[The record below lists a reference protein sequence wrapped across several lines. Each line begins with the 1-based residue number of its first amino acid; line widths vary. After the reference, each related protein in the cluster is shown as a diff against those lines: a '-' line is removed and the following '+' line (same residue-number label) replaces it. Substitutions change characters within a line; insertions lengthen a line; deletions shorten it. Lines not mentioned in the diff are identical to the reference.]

1 MSDETKKESSVAA
14 GIKGVQAGSAPMV
27 RRDTNESFEDLMTS
41 SALNNESL
49 SETVKKRGDQ
59 WVVHDDKTGVEK
71 GVFSDREQAW
81 KKQRQM
87 RQSQK
92 GKTKKHKGGSTF
104 KKTKKK
110 HNAKLAPKPHMAP
123 KSVLAPKSQKE
134 HLLAMFK
141 ESVRRVILSEG
152 SALSYVFEQAPLE
165 NDSQIWETFLEKIS
179 KQTLLSDPKLL
190 ALMKTMAKNEVK
202 ALGNAVNAIKKNL
215 EKTGNFEVEQKK
227 PDQDKEGDLFLN
239 FQIKMLNGGKK
250 LDFSVKLEHGRPLIQ
265 IPEQTRAN
273 LNSMATPDSKFLR
286 SELIHIQET
295 VLSNMNEVIE
305 TTEKRD
311 EYLGKLHTDAQKAL
325 GNMSPLQIVM
335 LRYLLKSKYKSVK

>member
-1 MSDETKKESSVAA
+1 MSDTKKESSITG
-14 GIKGVQAGSAPMV
+14 GIKGVQAPGSAPMV
-27 RRDTNESFEDLMTS
+27 RRDKDSFEESMTHA
-41 SALNNESL
+41 ALNNESL
-49 SETVKKRGDQ
+49 KETVKKRGEQ
-59 WVVHDDKTGVEK
+59 WVVFDDKTGVEK
-71 GVFSDREQAW
+71 GVFADREQAW

-87 RQSQK
+87 RQFQK
-92 GKTKKHKGGSTF
+92 GKKKQKHGSTF
-104 KKTKKK
+104 KKHRKKK
-110 HNAKLAPKPHMAP
+110 NAAKLAPKAHVAP
-123 KSVLAPKSQKE
+123 KAHLAPKSQKE

-141 ESVRRVILSEG
+141 ESVKRVLLSEG

-165 NDSQIWETFLEKIS
+165 NDSKVWEAFLERIS

-190 ALMKTMAKNEVK
+190 ALLKTMAKNEVK
-202 ALGNAVNAIKKNL
+202 ALGNAVGAIKKNL

-227 PDQDKEGDLFLN
+227 PDQDEEGDLFLN

-265 IPEQTRAN
+265 IPEQTRSN
-273 LNSMATPDSKFLR
+273 LNSLATPDSKFLR

-311 EYLGKLHTDAQKAL
+311 EYLSKLHSDAQKAL

>member
-1 MSDETKKESSVAA
+1 MSEETKKESSVAG

-27 RRDTNESFEDLMTS
+27 RRDTNESFEDLVTS
-41 SALNNESL
+41 SVLNNESL

-59 WVVHDDKTGVEK
+59 WVVYDDKTGVEK
-71 GVFSDREQAW
+71 GVFNDREQAW

-92 GKTKKHKGGSTF
+92 GKKKPKHGSTF
-104 KKTKKK
+104 KKGKKK
-110 HNAKLAPKPHMAP
+110 NGAKLAPKSNTAP
-123 KSVLAPKSQKE
+123 KATLAPKAQKE

-141 ESVRRVILSEG
+141 ESVKRVLLSEG

-165 NDSQIWETFLEKIS
+165 NDSKIWEAFLEKIS

-190 ALMKTMAKNEVK
+190 ALLKTMAKNEVK
-202 ALGNAVNAIKKNL
+202 SLGNAVNAIKKNL

-265 IPEQTRAN
+265 IPDQTRN
-273 LNSMATPDSKFLR
+273 ILNTMATPDSKFLR

-311 EYLGKLHTDAQKAL
+311 EYLGKLHSDAEKYL
-325 GNMSPLQIVM
+325 KNMSPLQIVM

>member
-1 MSDETKKESSVAA
+1 MSDTKKESSVTG
-14 GIKGVQAGSAPMV
+14 GIKGTQAPGSTPMV
-27 RRDTNESFEDLMTS
+27 RRDRDSFEESMTIA
-41 SALNNESL
+41 ALNDESL
-49 SETVKKRGDQ
+49 HETVKKRGEQ
-59 WVVHDDKTGVEK
+59 WVVFDDKTGVEK

-92 GKTKKHKGGSTF
+92 GKKKPKHGSTF
-104 KKTKKK
+104 KKHRKKK
-110 HNAKLAPKPHMAP
+110 NAAKLAPKAHTAP
-123 KSVLAPKSQKE
+123 KAHLAPKSQKE

-141 ESVRRVILSEG
+141 ESVKRVLINEG

-165 NDSQIWETFLEKIS
+165 NDSKIWEAFLEKIS

-190 ALMKTMAKNEVK
+190 ALLKAMAKNEVK
-202 ALGNAVNAIKKNL
+202 SLGNAVNAIKKNL

-239 FQIKMLNGGKK
+239 FQIKMVNGGKN
-250 LDFSVKLEHGRPLIQ
+250 LDFSVKLEHGKPLIQ

-295 VLSNMNEVIE
+295 ILNNMNEVIE

-311 EYLGKLHTDAQKAL
+311 EYLGKLHADAQKSL
-325 GNMSPLQIVM
+325 SNMSPLQIVM